1 MRVGRGL
8 YGLRAWPDAAQVVV
22 SPRRINPLDEEILAV
37 PTLQYLAEIARQIGF
52 VSAFLGGVAAT
63 FLATLV
69 VAGAQDRSN
78 QRIVS
83 WAIGCAAAACVA
95 FIVAVVA
102 NTMLAISLRPD
113 APASAAGPGAT
124 TKAPVMAFLSFML
137 GMYLLL
143 GCVGLSGWLHGRR
156 TGWMTAA
163 LAAIGV
169 LLISFGTIG

>member
-1 MRVGRGL
+1 MEQL
-8 YGLRAWPDAAQVVV
+8 APD
-22 SPRRINPLDEEILAV
+22 
-37 PTLQYLAEIARQIGF
+37 YLAEIARQVGF
-52 VSAFLGGVAAT
+52 ISAFLGGVAAT

-69 VAGAQDRSN
+69 VARPQGPNR
-78 QRIVS
+78 RIANWV
-83 WAIGCAAAACVA
+83 IGCAAAASVA

-113 APASAAGPGAT
+113 APASAAGSGAP

-143 GCVGLSGWLHGRR
+143 ACVGLSGWLHGRR
-156 TGWMTAA
+156 TGWVTAA

-169 LLISFGTIG
+169 VLISFGTIG

>member
-1 MRVGRGL
+1 VQQI
-8 YGLRAWPDAAQVVV
+8 AP
-22 SPRRINPLDEEILAV
+22 EF
-37 PTLQYLAEIARQIGF
+37 LAEIARQIGF
-52 VSAFLGGVAAT
+52 ISAFLGGVAAT

-69 VAGAQDRSN
+69 VAGAQDRSHR
-78 QRIVS
+78 RIVS

-95 FIVAVVA
+95 FIVATVA
-102 NTMLAISLRPD
+102 TTMLAISLRPD
-113 APASAAGPGAT
+113 APVSLAGSGSPTEARL
-124 TKAPVMAFLSFML
+124 MAFLPFMA

-156 TGWMTAA
+156 TGWVTAA